1 MIIKITMIIIMMITL
16 IITTIIIIIVMIIMT
31 NYNLAFS
38 GNDKHGHCIQGCDE
52 VISFAQDL

>member
-1 MIIKITMIIIMMITL
+1 MIIKITMIIIIMIN
-16 IITTIIIIIVMIIMT
+16 IILTIIIIITVMIIMT

-38 GNDKHGHCIQGCDE
+38 RYDKYGHCTQGCDE